1 MKYFIEIEEIA
12 YFYKKNDSEQKDEFE
27 VRIVEYA
34 MNKYLNSVINDE
46 SIDAMYDDLTMK
58 IEEILKELS
67 LSEKVYIRRVDTTKF
82 VIFYDRN
89 RKIIFEIF
97 LNEIIREYTDGVGL

>member
-1 MKYFIEIEEIA
+1 M
-12 YFYKKNDSEQKDEFE
+12 
-27 VRIVEYA
+27 
-34 MNKYLNSVINDE
+34 NSVINDE
-46 SIDAMYDDLTMK
+46 SIDAMCDDLTMK
-58 IEEILKELS
+58 IEEILKDLS
-67 LSEKVYIRRVDTTKF
+67 LSEKVYIRRADTTKF

>member
-27 VRIVEYA
+27 RRIVEYA
-34 MNKYLNSVINDE
+34 MNKYENSVINDE
-46 SIDAMYDDLTMK
+46 SVNAMYDDLTME
-58 IEEILKELS
+58 IEEILKDLS